1 MTYTA
6 GQQPPSAHRTKIGR
20 LMPDSTIKTNETQV
34 LAGQLRKEIG
44 VVDGAMQSLYTRCQ
58 ARAEFTGSLQVAY
71 EDHLTQWKQGQARM
85 VEHMQSLATML
96 DQLATN
102 IDGEMKKAADAVRA
116 SVTNH

>member
-1 MTYTA
+1 
-6 GQQPPSAHRTKIGR
+6 
-20 LMPDSTIKTNETQV
+20 
-34 LAGQLRKEIG
+34 
-44 VVDGAMQSLYTRCQ
+44 
-58 ARAEFTGSLQVAY
+58 
-71 EDHLTQWKQGQARM
+71 M

>member
-1 MTYTA
+1 MTYTQ
-6 GQQPPSAHRTKIGR
+6 GTSRLLPQRMKIGH
-20 LMPDSTIKTNETQV
+20 LMPDSTIKTGETQA

-102 IDGEMKKAADAVRA
+102 IDAEINKAADAVRA